1 ATADDVRMILVD
13 PKMLEL
19 SVYENIPHLLV
30 PVVVDTQKAA
40 SALLWATQEMES
52 RYLRMRELG
61 VRNIDGYNHA
71 LASGA
76 SIAQLKMAGRAY
88 RRRTIPINRRSARS
102 SIARYRR
109 S

>member
-1 ATADDVRMILVD
+1 VRLILVD

-30 PVVVDTQKAA
+30 PVVVDPQKAA
-40 SALLWATQEMES
+40 SALLWATQEMEG

-76 SIAQLKMAGRAY
+76 SLAQLKMAGQ
-88 RRRTIPINRRSARS
+88 SAPAS
-102 SIARYRR
+102 DDPNQPASA
-109 S
+109 